1 MFLTIFESSLTGK
14 KPPDEIKV
22 KARFKESNDL
32 NEKIFKIIKIESVKV
47 EYRKNILAVCLNT
60 SELLNE
66 IKFVRDL
73 LKLSS

>member
-1 MFLTIFESSLTGK
+1 MLDRSLTGK
-14 KPPDEIKV
+14 NPPEEMSV
-22 KARFKESNDL
+22 KARFKESKDL
-32 NEKIFKIIKIESVKV
+32 NEKIFKIIKIDSVKV
-47 EYRKNILAVCLNT
+47 EYKKNILVVCLNT